1 MAEET
6 APKVSTS
13 RDERRDRRF
22 QRQRNEIMDA
32 AARKFADQGYAAT
45 TIKEIADAAYMGE
58 STLYGYFPAKRDIL
72 EAIMAH
78 ETEGMDALL
87 VQFGKIDDRDSFV
100 DLLDRIM
107 ERFFTHL
114 PYTRTAVAEAWVSD
128 EILKDFVLSRARQV
142 SSLIST
148 FISEKVQ
155 TGIFRPID
163 ADIAT
168 RILLGTFFG
177 MMLPVLRGVELPPDP
192 VKRRSLAE
200 TFVWVLLDGVA
211 VVRKD

>member
-6 APKVSTS
+6 ISKVSSS

-22 QRQRNEIMDA
+22 QRQRSEIMDA

-45 TIKEIADAAYMGE
+45 TTKEIADAAYMGE
-58 STLYGYFPAKRDIL
+58 STLYGYFPGKRDIL
-72 EAIMAH
+72 EAILAH
-78 ETEGMDALL
+78 EAEEMDALL

-107 ERFFTHL
+107 KRFFTHL
-114 PYTRTAVAEAWVSD
+114 SYTRTVVAEAWVSD
-128 EILKDFVLSRARQV
+128 EIMKDFVLSRAHQI

-148 FISEKVQ
+148 FISEKVHS
-155 TGIFRPID
+155 GVFRPID

-177 MMLPVLRGVELPPDP
+177 MMLPVLRGVEPPPDP
-192 VKRRSLAE
+192 ARCRTLAE